1 MSTSPAPPIGLA
13 ETVGAVEAALGHAA
27 HGVVYDPWLVAL
39 SILVAMLGAYVGLSL
54 AGRAQAAQGLRR
66 RAAILGAAAALAIG
80 IWSMHF
86 IGMLAAQLPVEVT
99 YLVAPTLFSLLV
111 CLTAV
116 GGAMLLAATKRP
128 RALRL
133 GAGGVLMGLG
143 IASMHYLGMT
153 ALAGSMAMHH
163 AHGMVAL
170 SFAIAV
176 GASTAALFL
185 CFEAAV
191 KRVWAS
197 AAAMA
202 LAISGMHYTAMEGMS
217 LHPAAAAPESQF
229 AVALSPDGLAVA
241 VAAIAFAVSGAFLA
255 LVTPEP
261 AAADAAAP
269 EIEPQET
276 REPREEPE
284 PQRPPLSDAEEVA
297 RPGPLGGAG
306 ARQRSPLPALT
317 VERAGQPLRLAAEAI
332 RCVRAN
338 AHYTYVRD
346 SEAEYFCSLSIGEV
360 EAALDP
366 ERFMRV
372 HRSHIVN
379 LDHVASVRR
388 AGDNGIVEI
397 AGCGS
402 LPVARA
408 RLPALKRRIAGRSG
422 ADAPSLDAAE

>member
-1 MSTSPAPPIGLA
+1 MSTPSAEQPGLA
-13 ETVGAVEAALGHAA
+13 ETVGAVEATLGHVAQ
-27 HGVVYDPWLVAL
+27 GVVYDPWLVAL
-39 SILVAMLGAYVGLSL
+39 SILVAIQGAYVGLSL
-54 AGRAQAAQGLRR
+54 ARRAQAAQGLRR

-86 IGMLAAQLPVEVT
+86 IGMLAARLPLEVT

-116 GGAMLLAATKRP
+116 GGAMLLAATDRP

-176 GASTAALFL
+176 GASTAALWL

-202 LAISGMHYTAMEGMS
+202 LAISGMHYTAMAGMS
-217 LHPAAAAPESQF
+217 LHPAVAAPESQF

-261 AAADAAAP
+261 AAAVS
-269 EIEPQET
+269 EQSET
-276 REPREEPE
+276 RAESEPE
-284 PQRPPLSDAEEVA
+284 RPPLPPIAAEDVA

-306 ARQRSPLPALT
+306 ARPRAPLPALT
-317 VERAGQPLRLAAEAI
+317 VERAGQPLRLSAEAI

-360 EAALDP
+360 EAALEP

-408 RLPALKRRIAGRSG
+408 RLPALKRRIESRRGG
-422 ADAPSLDAAE
+422 GAPSLDAAE

>member
-1 MSTSPAPPIGLA
+1 MSTPSAPLPGLA
-13 ETVGAVEAALGHAA
+13 ETVGAAVEATLGHAS

-39 SILVAMLGAYVGLSL
+39 SILVAIQGAYVGLSL
-54 AGRAQAAQGLRR
+54 AQRAQAAQGLRR
-66 RAAILGAAAALAIG
+66 RGAILGAAGALAIG

-86 IGMLAAQLPVEVT
+86 IGVLAARLPVEVT

-116 GGAMLLAATKRP
+116 GGAMLLAATKHA

-143 IASMHYLGMT
+143 IVSMHYLGMT

-163 AHGMVAL
+163 AHAMVAL

-176 GASTAALFL
+176 GASTAALWL

-202 LAISGMHYTAMEGMS
+202 LAISGMHYTAMAGMS

-229 AVALSPDGLAVA
+229 AVALSSDGLAVA

-261 AAADAAAP
+261 ATADAAVPDAAPREVRAAP
-269 EIEPQET
+269 E
-276 REPREEPE
+276 PE
-284 PQRPPLSDAEEVA
+284 RPPLPNAEEVA

-306 ARQRSPLPALT
+306 ARQRSPLAALT
-317 VERAGQPLRLAAEAI
+317 VERAGQPLRLSAEAI

-346 SEAEYFCSLSIGEV
+346 AEAEYFCSLSIGDV

-397 AGCGS
+397 ADCGS

-408 RLPALKRRIAGRSG
+408 RLPALKRRIAGRRG
-422 ADAPSLDAAE
+422 VDAPSLDAAE